1 MGQECRGAPT
11 RVCALCPWSAAQAAV
26 SCAAIPGATAWHRY
40 PRTPM
45 PVTHPLH
52 APPRPIRYLSLASSL
67 ALSLAL
73 ALAALL
79 AACGHSPPQ
88 TALPPPGPGRPVAT
102 EPAPGPAGCR
112 QTPAA
117 RAALRGVALELQAR
131 GLALQV
137 RCQEGNGGSGGDRG
151 NGGDGSSV
159 VQLRVLDGIQ
169 ARAVLRGPLADG
181 QAVDMGPPCGVGSPG
196 AAVRAGGFSPDVQY
210 NREWLRALMARH
222 QFDNLPDAWWHFAY
236 RADPPAPAR

>member
-52 APPRPIRYLSLASSL
+52 APP
-67 ALSLAL
+67 
-73 ALAALL
+73 
-79 AACGHSPPQ
+79 
-88 TALPPPGPGRPVAT
+88 PPPGRGRPVST
-102 EPAPGPAGCR
+102 EPAPGLAGCR

-117 RAALRGVALELQAR
+117 RAALQGVALELQAR

-137 RCQEGNGGSGGDRG
+137 RCQEGN
-151 NGGDGSSV
+151 
-159 VQLRVLDGIQ
+159 
-169 ARAVLRGPLADG
+169 
-181 QAVDMGPPCGVGSPG
+181 
-196 AAVRAGGFSPDVQY
+196 
-210 NREWLRALMARH
+210 
-222 QFDNLPDAWWHFAY
+222 
-236 RADPPAPAR
+236 

>member
-52 APPRPIRYLSLASSL
+52 ATPRPIRYLSLA
-67 ALSLAL
+67 LSLAL
-73 ALAALL
+73 EGLL
-79 AACGHSPPQ
+79 AACGHSQPQ
-88 TALPPPGPGRPVAT
+88 TALPPPGPGRPVPT
-102 EPAPGPAGCR
+102 QPAPGLAGGWPN
-112 QTPAA
+112 PAA
-117 RAALRGVALELQAR
+117 RAALQGVALELQAR

-137 RCQEGNGGSGGDRG
+137 RCQEGRGG
-151 NGGDGSSV
+151 NGSSV

-169 ARAVLRGPLADG
+169 AGAVRRGPLADG
-181 QAVDMGPPCGVGSPG
+181 QAVDMGTPCGVASPG
-196 AAVRAGGFSPDVQY
+196 AAVTAGGFSPDVQY
-210 NREWLRALMARH
+210 NRQWLRALMARH
-222 QFDNLPDAWWHFAY
+222 HFDNLPDAWWHFAY
-236 RADPPAPAR
+236 RA

>member
-1 MGQECRGAPT
+1 
-11 RVCALCPWSAAQAAV
+11 
-26 SCAAIPGATAWHRY
+26 
-40 PRTPM
+40 M
-45 PVTHPLH
+45 PVAHPLH
-52 APPRPIRYLSLASSL
+52 ATPRPIRYLS
-67 ALSLAL
+67 L

-88 TALPPPGPGRPVAT
+88 TALPPPGPGRPVST
-102 EPAPGPAGCR
+102 EPAPGLAGCR

-117 RAALRGVALELQAR
+117 RAALQGVALELQAR

-137 RCQEGNGGSGGDRG
+137 RCQEG

-181 QAVDMGPPCGVGSPG
+181 QAVDMGTPCGMASAG
-196 AAVRAGGFSPDVQY
+196 AAVTAGGFSPDVQY
-210 NREWLRALMARH
+210 NRQWLRALMARH

-236 RADPPAPAR
+236 RAGAPAPVR

>member
-52 APPRPIRYLSLASSL
+52 ATPRPIRYLSLA
-67 ALSLAL
+67 LSL

-88 TALPPPGPGRPVAT
+88 TALPPPGPGRPVSPEPAPPPPRPAPPPPGPARPVST
-102 EPAPGPAGCR
+102 EPAPGLAGCR

-117 RAALRGVALELQAR
+117 RAALQGAALELQAR

-137 RCQEGNGGSGGDRG
+137 RCQEGNGGSGGS
-151 NGGDGSSV
+151 GSSV

-181 QAVDMGPPCGVGSPG
+181 QAVDMGTPCGVASPG
-196 AAVRAGGFSPDVQY
+196 AAVTAGGFSPDVQY
-210 NREWLRALMARH
+210 NRQWLRALMARH
-222 QFDNLPDAWWHFAY
+222 QFD
-236 RADPPAPAR
+236 

>member
-88 TALPPPGPGRPVAT
+88 TALPPPGAGRPVST
-102 EPAPGPAGCR
+102 EPAPGLAGCR

-117 RAALRGVALELQAR
+117 RAALQGVALELQAR

-137 RCQEGNGGSGGDRG
+137 RCQEGNGGSGGS
-151 NGGDGSSV
+151 GSSV

-181 QAVDMGPPCGVGSPG
+181 QAVDMGTPCGVASPG
-196 AAVRAGGFSPDVQY
+196 AAVTAGGFSPDVQY
-210 NREWLRALMARH
+210 NRQWLRALMARH

-236 RADPPAPAR
+236 RAGAPAPAR

>member
-52 APPRPIRYLSLASSL
+52 APPGPIRYLSLASSL
-67 ALSLAL
+67 ALSRAL

-79 AACGHSPPQ
+79 AACGHSQPQ
-88 TALPPPGPGRPVAT
+88 TALPPPGPGRPVST
-102 EPAPGPAGCR
+102 EPAPGLAGCR
-112 QTPAA
+112 QTPAP
-117 RAALRGVALELQAR
+117 RAPLQR
-131 GLALQV
+131 LALQV
-137 RCQEGNGGSGGDRG
+137 RCQEGSGGSGGNGG
-151 NGGDGSSV
+151 NGGNGSSV

-181 QAVDMGPPCGVGSPG
+181 
-196 AAVRAGGFSPDVQY
+196 
-210 NREWLRALMARH
+210 
-222 QFDNLPDAWWHFAY
+222 
-236 RADPPAPAR
+236 

>member
-88 TALPPPGPGRPVAT
+88 TALPPPGPGRPVST
-102 EPAPGPAGCR
+102 EPAPGLAGCR

-117 RAALRGVALELQAR
+117 RAALQGVALELQAR
-131 GLALQV
+131 GLELQV
-137 RCQEGNGGSGGDRG
+137 RCQEGSGGSGGNGG
-151 NGGDGSSV
+151 NGGNGSSV

-181 QAVDMGPPCGVGSPG
+181 QAVDMGTPCGVASPG
-196 AAVRAGGFSPDVQY
+196 AAVTAGGFSPDVQY
-210 NREWLRALMARH
+210 NRQWLRALMARH

-236 RADPPAPAR
+236 RAGAPAPAR

>member
-79 AACGHSPPQ
+79 AACSHSPPQ
-88 TALPPPGPGRPVAT
+88 TALPPPGPGRPVST
-102 EPAPGPAGCR
+102 EPAPGLAGCR
-112 QTPAA
+112 QPPAA
-117 RAALRGVALELQAR
+117 RAAVQGVALELQAR

-137 RCQEGNGGSGGDRG
+137 RCQEGSGGSGGNGG
-151 NGGDGSSV
+151 NGGNGSSV

-181 QAVDMGPPCGVGSPG
+181 QAVDMGTPCGVASPG
-196 AAVRAGGFSPDVQY
+196 AAVTAGGFSPDVQY
-210 NREWLRALMARH
+210 NRQWLRALMARH
-222 QFDNLPDAWWHFAY
+222 QFDNLPD
-236 RADPPAPAR
+236 

>member
-11 RVCALCPWSAAQAAV
+11 RVCALSPWSAAQAAV

-52 APPRPIRYLSLASSL
+52 ATPRPIRYLSLA
-67 ALSLAL
+67 LSL

-88 TALPPPGPGRPVAT
+88 TAPPPPGPGRPGSP
-102 EPAPGPAGCR
+102 EPAPGLARCREARGAGVAV
-112 QTPAA
+112 QGA
-117 RAALRGVALELQAR
+117 ALELQAR

-137 RCQEGNGGSGGDRG
+137 RCQEGNGGSGGS
-151 NGGDGSSV
+151 GSSV

-181 QAVDMGPPCGVGSPG
+181 QAVDMGTPCGVASPG
-196 AAVRAGGFSPDVQY
+196 AAVTAGGFSPDVQY
-210 NREWLRALMARH
+210 NRQWLRALMARH

-236 RADPPAPAR
+236 RAGAPAPAR

>member
-73 ALAALL
+73 ALEALL

-88 TALPPPGPGRPVAT
+88 TALPPPGPGRPVST
-102 EPAPGPAGCR
+102 KPAPALPGAWTPPA
-112 QTPAA
+112 P
-117 RAALRGVALELQAR
+117 RAALQGVALELQAR

-137 RCQEGNGGSGGDRG
+137 RCQEGRGG
-151 NGGDGSSV
+151 NGSSV
-159 VQLRVLDGIQ
+159 VQLRVLEGIQ
-169 ARAVLRGPLADG
+169 ARAGLRGPLADG
-181 QAVDMGPPCGVGSPG
+181 QAVDMGTPCGVASPG
-196 AAVRAGGFSPDVQY
+196 AAVTAGGFSPDVPY
-210 NREWLRALMARH
+210 NRQWMRALMARH
-222 QFDNLPDAWWHFAY
+222 PFDHP
-236 RADPPAPAR
+236 

>member
-73 ALAALL
+73 ALAWWRAVARAALL
-79 AACGHSPPQ
+79 PPCGHSPPQ
-88 TALPPPGPGRPVAT
+88 TALPPPGPGRPVST
-102 EPAPGPAGCR
+102 EPAPGLAGCR

-117 RAALRGVALELQAR
+117 RAALQGV
-131 GLALQV
+131 
-137 RCQEGNGGSGGDRG
+137 
-151 NGGDGSSV
+151 
-159 VQLRVLDGIQ
+159 
-169 ARAVLRGPLADG
+169 
-181 QAVDMGPPCGVGSPG
+181 
-196 AAVRAGGFSPDVQY
+196 
-210 NREWLRALMARH
+210 
-222 QFDNLPDAWWHFAY
+222 
-236 RADPPAPAR
+236 